1 MTRMRRL
8 SRDTGGVTAVEFALI
23 APVLILL
30 TLGTIDVGY
39 TLTVNRL
46 LEASAREASRFG
58 ITGNAPEDRTREEQ
72 IRRIVERTLIGSD
85 VAGRLAIDVRAYK
98 SFDNVGQ
105 PEPFEDSNGNGVR
118 DAGETYT
125 DVNGN
130 GTWDSDMGVPA
141 AGGAGEVVVYTLT
154 YPQPVLVPFM
164 IPVYGG
170 DTITHEA
177 RAVVRNEP
185 F

>member
-1 MTRMRRL
+1 MRALLANTR
-8 SRDTGGVTAVEFALI
+8 GVTAVEFALI

-39 TLTVNRL
+39 TLTVQRL

-58 ITGNAPEDRTREEQ
+58 VTGRDPDDLTRTAT

-85 VAGRLAIDVRAYK
+85 VAGRLAIDVRAYT
-98 SFDNVGQ
+98 SFDNVGR
-105 PEPFEDSNGNGVR
+105 PEPFQDENDNGRR
-118 DAGETYT
+118 DPGETFT
-125 DVNGN
+125 DVNGD
-130 GTWDSDMGVPA
+130 GTWNPDMGVPT
-141 AGGAGEVVVYTLT
+141 AGGAGDVVVYTLS
-154 YPQPVLVPFM
+154 YAQPVLVPFM
-164 IPVYGG
+164 AKFYG
-170 DTITHEA
+170 DATITHRA

>member
-1 MTRMRRL
+1 MRRL
-8 SRDTGGVTAVEFALI
+8 VLSARGVTAIEFAMI

-30 TLGTIDVGY
+30 TLGTVDVGY
-39 TLTVNRL
+39 TLTVKRL

-58 ITGNAPEDRTREEQ
+58 ITGSVPDDQTREAE
-72 IRRIVERTLIGSD
+72 IRDIVERTLIAPD
-85 VAGRLAIDVRAYK
+85 VAQRLTVTVRAYK
-98 SFDNVGQ
+98 SFDNIGQ
-105 PEPFEDSNGNGVR
+105 PEPFDDTNANGVR
-118 DAGETYT
+118 DPGEPYT

-130 GTWDSDMGVPA
+130 GSWDSDMGVPA
-141 AGGAGEVVVYTLT
+141 AGGSGDVVVYTLT

-164 IPVYGG
+164 ARIYGN
-170 DTITHEA
+170 DTITHRA

>member
-1 MTRMRRL
+1 MRAL
-8 SRDTGGVTAVEFALI
+8 SRDARAVTAVEFAMI
-23 APVLILL
+23 APVLVLL

-39 TLTVNRL
+39 TLTVKRL

-58 ITGNAPEDRTREEQ
+58 ITGSVPADRTREAQ
-72 IRRIVERTLIGSD
+72 IRAIVERTLIAPE
-85 VAGRLAIDVRAYK
+85 AGERLAIAVRAYK

-105 PEPFEDSNGNGVR
+105 PEPFDDTNANGVR
-118 DAGETYT
+118 DAGEAYT

-130 GTWDSDMGVPA
+130 GRWDSDMGVPA
-141 AGGAGEVVVYTLT
+141 AGGSGDVVVYTLT

-164 IPVYGG
+164 ERIYGA
-170 DTITHEA
+170 DTITHRA